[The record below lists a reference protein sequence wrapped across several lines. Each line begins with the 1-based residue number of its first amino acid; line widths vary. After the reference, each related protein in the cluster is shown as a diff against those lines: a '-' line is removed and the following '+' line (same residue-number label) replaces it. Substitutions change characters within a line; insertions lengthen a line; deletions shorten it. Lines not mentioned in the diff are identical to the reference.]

1 MPRSPLG
8 AEGPHVGDTGKG
20 APTVASQKQGL
31 QDASLT
37 AILWPQD
44 AAANSN
50 LCLIDLQ
57 VSMLRLLLL
66 QLIWLGG
73 YSDQGC
79 TLSCK
84 QQ

>member
-8 AEGPHVGDTGKG
+8 AEGPHVRDTDKR
-20 APTVASQKQGL
+20 APTVALQEKTL

-44 AAANSN
+44 TAANSN

-57 VSMLRLLLL
+57 VSMLRHLLLH
-66 QLIWLGG
+66 LIWFGG
-73 YSDQGC
+73 YSDQG
-79 TLSCK
+79 
-84 QQ
+84 